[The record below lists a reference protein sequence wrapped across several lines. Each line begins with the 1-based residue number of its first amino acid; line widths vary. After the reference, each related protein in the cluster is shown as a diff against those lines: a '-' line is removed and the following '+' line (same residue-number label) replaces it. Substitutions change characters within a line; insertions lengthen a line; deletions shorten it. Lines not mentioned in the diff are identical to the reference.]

1 MCTLNEL
8 IDHIE
13 ALIISPYKSFQ
24 QNKITKWIWNN
35 LKSAFENLLDKA
47 TCDPQEVSCRP
58 PVCVSG
64 WVGVWTRFTKSEIM
78 FTKKLT
84 FYFSSKKKKCL
95 RHFLALIWR
104 NFEVMVTLKQKKK
117 SNGEVWSS
125 SSQQKQGRFVFE
137 KMKLILE

>member
-1 MCTLNEL
+1 VYIKW
-8 IDHIE
+8 IDWPHWS
-13 ALIISPYKSFQ
+13 ALIISPYKSFE

-84 FYFSSKKKKCL
+84 FYFSSKKKMFASLPCINLEK
-95 RHFLALIWR
+95 FWSNGDAK
-104 NFEVMVTLKQKKK
+104 TKKK

>member
-1 MCTLNEL
+1 
-8 IDHIE
+8 
-13 ALIISPYKSFQ
+13 
-24 QNKITKWIWNN
+24 
-35 LKSAFENLLDKA
+35 
-47 TCDPQEVSCRP
+47 
-58 PVCVSG
+58 
-64 WVGVWTRFTKSEIM
+64 M

-104 NFEVMVTLKQKKK
+104 NFEVMVTLKKKK
-117 SNGEVWSS
+117 SNGVVRSS